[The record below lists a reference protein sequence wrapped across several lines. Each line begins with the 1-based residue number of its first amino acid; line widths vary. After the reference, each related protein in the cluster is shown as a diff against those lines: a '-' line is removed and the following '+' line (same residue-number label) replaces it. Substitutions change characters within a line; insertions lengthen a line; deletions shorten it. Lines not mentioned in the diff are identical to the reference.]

1 MTTIKNYKI
10 CTGTTI
16 EGLEGEV
23 KETMNS
29 QEIGGMGWKWVPCG
43 GITLSEKGV
52 MFQAMILEG

>member
-1 MTTIKNYKI
+1 MPACQGERREKKMTTIKNYKI

-43 GITLSEKGV
+43 GI
-52 MFQAMILEG
+52 ILK

>member
-43 GITLSEKGV
+43 GI
-52 MFQAMILEG
+52 ILK